1 MTDQEFA
8 QIITLGHETRGI
20 ELKGPGPLSNRRLA
34 AQVVRAVLGM
44 ANRRDGG
51 RVIIGVEDNSGVINP
66 VGLSSSDLATWNY
79 DDVAARI
86 AVYADPGVEF
96 DLEIKEYTEIS
107 M

>member
-51 RVIIGVEDNSGVINP
+51 SVIIGVEDNSGVINP

-86 AVYADPGVEF
+86 AVYADPG
-96 DLEIKEYTEIS
+96 LNLTLR
-107 M
+107 